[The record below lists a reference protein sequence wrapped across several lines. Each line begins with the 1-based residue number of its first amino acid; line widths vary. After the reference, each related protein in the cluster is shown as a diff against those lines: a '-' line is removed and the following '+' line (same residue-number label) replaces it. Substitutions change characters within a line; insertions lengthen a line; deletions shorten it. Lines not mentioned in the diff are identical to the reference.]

1 MAVSLS
7 SRSRPL
13 RWRLIAYGLLALS
26 LVVLAGATWWLRRPG
41 GADPAADWAARD
53 WAAEP
58 AVRLLRE
65 YVRIDTSAATGD
77 ERAGAAWLAA
87 QLRAAGIEPHVEHL
101 GSRNANLWAVIEGS
115 EPGALVL
122 HHHIDVADIKRPEL
136 WTRPPFAAAYDPPW
150 LIGRGV
156 FDMKGLAVAQLMA
169 FLELAR
175 ADEPPRR
182 SVVLLA
188 TGDEETGSRLGS
200 EWLLRR
206 HPELV
211 ERFWA
216 VLTEG
221 GVVEAVGPEEVKFW
235 GVEVAQK
242 RFADGFFCAA
252 SRERLERLRQD
263 LAEHSLHPVSPLA
276 LAPVV
281 DRVLRAYAPTRGRA
295 DLTAILRRPAGV
307 LTDLAAF
314 RRLPPYLQSMFRVEA
329 VPLEIEEAAGG
340 GYRLPIVL
348 HLPPGVD
355 RDTALARL
363 VPDWMIAGVA
373 MQVEPARGADRPSP
387 LAHPVPRALRETVR
401 RSHPQAPFG
410 PWLVPWSATDARFF
424 RQAGIPSYG
433 FSPFLV
439 VTTDSHS
446 VDGPNER
453 LHVAAFVR
461 GVDLYTRAVRRIVR

>member
-1 MAVSLS
+1 M
-7 SRSRPL
+7 
-13 RWRLIAYGLLALS
+13 
-26 LVVLAGATWWLRRPG
+26 
-41 GADPAADWAARD
+41 
-53 WAAEP
+53 
-58 AVRLLRE
+58 RLLRQ

-87 QLRAAGIEPHVEHL
+87 RLRAAGVEPHVEHL
-101 GSRNANLWAVIEGS
+101 GGRNANLWAVLEGS

-122 HHHIDVADIKRPEL
+122 HHHIDVADIERPEL
-136 WTRPPFAAAYDPPW
+136 WARPPFAAVYEPPW

-156 FDMKGLAVAQLMA
+156 FDMKALAVAQLTA
-169 FLELAR
+169 FLRLAR
-175 ADEPPRR
+175 SGERPRR

-188 TGDEETGSRLGS
+188 TGDEETGSRLGT

-242 RFADGFFCAA
+242 RFADGIFCAA
-252 SRERLERLRQD
+252 SRARLEHLRDD
-263 LAEHSLHPVSPLA
+263 LAKHSLHPVSSLT

-281 DRVLRAYAPTRGRA
+281 EEVLHAYAPTRGRPE
-295 DLTAILRRPAGV
+295 LTGVMRRPASA
-307 LTDLAAF
+307 LTDLAAY
-314 RRLPPYLQSMFRVEA
+314 RRLPPYVQSMFRAEL
-329 VPLEIEEAAGG
+329 VPLAIENATGG
-340 GYRLPIVL
+340 GYRLPFVL

-355 RDTALARL
+355 RDAALARL
-363 VPDWMIAGVA
+363 LPDWLTAGVA
-373 MQVEPARGADRPSP
+373 MHVEPARGADRASP
-387 LAHPVPRALRETVR
+387 LAHPVLRALRATVAQNY
-401 RSHPQAPFG
+401 PQAPFG

-424 RQAGIPSYG
+424 RQAGIPAYG

-453 LHVAAFVR
+453 LHVPGFVH
-461 GVDLYTRAVRRIVR
+461 GVDLYARVVRRIVR